1 MLTKADL
8 LAEMNRDIPAGV
20 DWKAGARAYV
30 ASCFE
35 KYGREP
41 IERYSMNKPFNM
53 ISEGADPRAA
63 IAESVGYL
71 RNLTNALAF
80 LQLRG
85 GSRILDV
92 GCGGGWVSHSLSK
105 MGYRTFGIDI
115 SDDFIGLARKRLAAD
130 PWLGLTAE
138 EAESRFAVHDIEAA
152 PLPTQFNNSF
162 DAIWLESCLHHL
174 VDPISALA
182 HLATAL
188 NDRGVIVLIE
198 GENRLG
204 PFKEQYLA
212 VMREFATLERPYAR
226 SELERALVMAG
237 LPCYEFVGTID
248 GWFSPRDPVAQNADQ
263 LLSTSAGMMN
273 LTVCG
278 KSDRSLARL
287 FPHRCAIDALHF
299 GRGFFENEN
308 GYRWCGPVGEIT
320 ARVRIENLRI
330 GIFSNLLAL
339 HRGRQIIKAY
349 GSQAELARA
358 VLTRRRTD
366 REIVI
371 GPLSTGETVTLH
383 ASEAIRPSWI
393 GSDDKR
399 LLSFCVRTD
408 D

>member
-8 LAEMNRDIPAGV
+8 LAEMNRDMPACV

-41 IERYSMNKPFNM
+41 IERYSMNKPFSLM
-53 ISEGADPRAA
+53 GEGADPRAI

-115 SDDFIGLARKRLAAD
+115 AEEFITLARRRLATD
-130 PWLGLTAE
+130 PWLGLTEE
-138 EAESRFAVHDIEAA
+138 EAEARFAVHDIEAA
-152 PLPTQFNNSF
+152 PLPAQFNNSF

-174 VDPISALA
+174 VDPISALT

-188 NDRGVIVLIE
+188 NDGGVIVLIE

-204 PFKEQYLA
+204 PIKEQYLA

-237 LPCYEFVGTID
+237 LPYYEFVGTID
-248 GWFSPRDPVAQNADQ
+248 GWFSPRDSVAQNADQ
-263 LLSTSAGMMN
+263 LLSSSAGMMN

-278 KSDRSLARL
+278 KSDRALARL
-287 FPHRCAIDALHF
+287 FPHRRAIGGLQF

-308 GYRWCGPVGEIT
+308 GCRWCGPVGEIT
-320 ARVRIENLRI
+320 ARKSIENLRI
-330 GIFSNLLAL
+330 RIFSNLLAH
-339 HRGRQIIKAY
+339 HRGQQVIKAY
-349 GSQAELARA
+349 GSQGELARA
-358 VLTRRRTD
+358 VLTRLRKD
-366 REIVI
+366 REMVI
-371 GPLSTGETVTLH
+371 GPLNTGEAVTLH
-383 ASEAIRPSWI
+383 ASEAMRPSWV

-399 LLSFCVRTD
+399 LLSFCLRTD

>member
-1 MLTKADL
+1 MLSKADL
-8 LAEMNRDIPAGV
+8 LAEMNRDIPVGV
-20 DWKAGARAYV
+20 DWKAGALAYV
-30 ASCFE
+30 ANCFE
-35 KYGREP
+35 KCGREP
-41 IERYSMNKPFNM
+41 YERYSMNKPFNM
-53 ISEGADPRAA
+53 MNEGADPRAS

-71 RNLTNALAF
+71 RNFTNALAL

-92 GCGGGWVSHSLSK
+92 GCGGGWVSHLLSK

-115 SDDFIGLARKRLAAD
+115 SDNFIRLARKRLAAD
-130 PWLGLTAE
+130 PWSGLTAE
-138 EAESRFAVHDIEAA
+138 EAEARFAVHDIEAA
-152 PLPTQFNNSF
+152 PLPAQFNNSF

-174 VDPISALA
+174 VDPISALT

-188 NDRGVIVLIE
+188 NDEGVILLIE

-204 PFKEQYLA
+204 PIKEQYLA

-248 GWFSPRDPVAQNADQ
+248 GWFSLRDSVAQNADQ
-263 LLSTSAGMMN
+263 LLSTSAEMMN
-273 LTVCG
+273 LTICA
-278 KSDRSLARL
+278 KSDRGLARL
-287 FPHRCAIDALHF
+287 FPHRRAKGTLQF
-299 GRGFFENEN
+299 GRGFFENED
-308 GYRWCGPVGEIT
+308 GFRWCGPLGEIT
-320 ARVRIENLRI
+320 AKVTIENLRVR
-330 GIFSNLLAL
+330 IFSNLLAHL
-339 HRGRQIIKAY
+339 RRRQMIRAY
-349 GSQAELARA
+349 GAQGELARA
-358 VLTRRRTD
+358 ILTRCCAH

-371 GPLSTGETVTLH
+371 GPLSAGEAVTLH
-383 ASEAIRPSWI
+383 ASEAMRPSWV